1 MAFGRRSFLAAAAL
15 VACRGARVPDATRAV
30 AVWSWFDLPRTA
42 YTHGL
47 SGIVWDARDRSVY
60 VVQDKLPNIVA
71 LEPDRDLRTWKVGA
85 RVELALPELDLEAL
99 AISPNGFIVASEAG
113 TRIFEVDRGGHL
125 LGEIA
130 VPRSLRGSRDNQS
143 LESLAATPDGRYVFT
158 ANEEATVD
166 DGPVAS
172 AARGTLVRIVRIDR
186 STGEIV
192 ERPYLTDRGFDDGDY
207 GVADLA
213 AVSPTEVLV
222 LERGWSKAR
231 GNRARIYRA
240 ALGETETTKQWIV
253 DLESLDT
260 RGLGL
265 PAPREAQPTPLLD
278 NFEGLGIGPRL
289 PNGRS
294 SLLLVSDDNSRE
306 RQVARVLVLAH
317 S

>member
-1 MAFGRRSFLAAAAL
+1 M
-15 VACRGARVPDATRAV
+15 PDATRAV
-30 AVWSWFDLPRTA
+30 AVWSWFDLPRTI

-47 SGIVWDARDRSVY
+47 SGIVWDARDRSAY

-71 LEPDRDLRTWKVGA
+71 LEPDRDLRTWKVGG
-85 RVELALPELDLEAL
+85 RVELALPQLDLEAL

-166 DGPVAS
+166 DGPPAS

-192 ERPYLTDRGFDDGDY
+192 ERPYMTDRGFDDGDY

-213 AVSPTEVLV
+213 AVSATEVLV
-222 LERGWSKAR
+222 LERGWSKAH

-240 ALGETETTKQWIV
+240 ALDETETAKRLIV

-260 RGLGL
+260 RGLDL
-265 PAPREAQPTPLLD
+265 PAPREPQPTPLLD

-289 PNGRS
+289 PNGRAS
-294 SLLLVSDDNSRE
+294 FLLVSDDNSRE